1 MIDVNEYV
9 IVEEFFLLYED
20 FRIIRNNVIVYY
32 GFKGDVVVGEKGLRF
47 YYLFMVFFL
56 FIVCWV
62 FV

>member
-47 YYLFMVFFL
+47 YYLFMVFFCL
-56 FIVCWV
+56 
-62 FV
+62 